1 MRRESV
7 TLPDMGRP
15 KSFRLRTKLL
25 ADRSVATYARFT
37 DQHGVRHEPL
47 LGYDLDP
54 LKAERMLEHIK
65 ADVERGVWKP
75 REPVVSVEVEDPT
88 FWEFASD
95 WWASKRKQELAA
107 RSEEWYEWALKQHL
121 LPYAHDKRVSDF
133 DSPRAV
139 EELRDHLLDKR
150 WPIDPKNCPPGKKPG
165 SKRLSARSV
174 NQVLSVLSAILA
186 SAWERGGISKNWAA
200 TKGKRAKVKKRAKVG
215 NWVDYEPLVALLDAA
230 HQIDLAGPRADTR
243 NTGRRALLACLF
255 LGAMR
260 VSEAAQVQ
268 RRDVKWSRGVIQ
280 IPASKT
286 AAGIARDVPMHRML
300 FDAMSEWW
308 TRHPVERPD
317 ALLFPTATGRQRD
330 RHNIRSRVLNPA
342 ITGAET
348 VLRERKSNDS
358 FPTRERTD
366 GTRVTHVPSHSGR
379 RTAITWWAEAGYDE
393 RDVMMWVGHEDP
405 LLTLRLYRQA
415 RNRPRDPRVAAA
427 MAEVPAKERRTPRHL
442 RAA

>member
-1 MRRESV
+1 
-7 TLPDMGRP
+7 MGRP
-15 KSFRLRTKLL
+15 KSFRLRTKML
-25 ADRSVATYARFT
+25 ANRSVATYARFT
-37 DQHGVRHEPL
+37 DQHGVRHELL

-54 LKAERMLEHIK
+54 LKAVQVLEHIK
-65 ADVERGVWKP
+65 ADVERGIWKP
-75 REPVVSVEVEDPT
+75 PERVASVEVEDPT

-95 WWASKRKQELAA
+95 WWASKRKQELAE

-121 LPYAHDKRVSDF
+121 LPYAHDRRISDF
-133 DSPRAV
+133 DSARAV
-139 EELRDHLLDKR
+139 EELRDHLLDKC
-150 WPIDPKNCPPGKKPG
+150 WPNDPTKCPPGRRPG

-174 NQVLSVLSAILA
+174 NQILSVFSAMLE
-186 SAWERGGISKNWAA
+186 SARERGYVSKNWAA
-200 TKGKRAKVKKRAKVG
+200 TKGKRAKVKRRAKVG
-215 NWVDYEPLVALLDAA
+215 SWVDYEPLVALLDAA
-230 HQIDLAGPRADTR
+230 HEIDLTGPRADTR

-260 VSEAAQVQ
+260 VSEPAQLQ
-268 RRDVKWSRGVIQ
+268 RRDVKWSRAVVH

-286 AAGIARDVPMHRML
+286 AAGIARDVPMHRLL

-308 TRHPVERPD
+308 TRHPDERPD

-330 RHNIRSRVLNPA
+330 RNNIRNRVLNPA
-342 ITGAET
+342 LGHAEAL
-348 VLRERKSNDS
+348 LRERRSNDS
-358 FPTRERTD
+358 FPTRERND
-366 GTRVTHVPSHSGR
+366 GSRATHVPSHAGR

-405 LLTLRLYRQA
+405 VLTLRLYRQA

-427 MAEVPAKERRTPRHL
+427 MAGVPATERRAPRHL